1 MGAAQLRARFG
12 IPWRGLGRAPR
23 HRLQATRWPRFR
35 HRKKDCRCPQVP
47 KFGAV
52 EAFSRRCRFSGGD
65 RSSIR
70 RETTMSA
77 TAPPRVDP
85 LANGSEAETR
95 PPESVYGAARTNES
109 GVALVASERLVRST
123 NAGSEEEVTADSRA
137 ILACMAAPPRD
148 VGRMLRRH
156 DASLPRYLDVHRLQ
170 QIEASHRRWPLLG
183 KPLLGKPLL
192 STPEAAA
199 SARGRR

>member
-1 MGAAQLRARFG
+1 M
-12 IPWRGLGRAPR
+12 
-23 HRLQATRWPRFR
+23 
-35 HRKKDCRCPQVP
+35 
-47 KFGAV
+47 
-52 EAFSRRCRFSGGD
+52 
-65 RSSIR
+65 
-70 RETTMSA
+70 
-77 TAPPRVDP
+77 
-85 LANGSEAETR
+85 
-95 PPESVYGAARTNES
+95 
-109 GVALVASERLVRST
+109 
-123 NAGSEEEVTADSRA
+123 
-137 ILACMAAPPRD
+137 ACMAAPPRD